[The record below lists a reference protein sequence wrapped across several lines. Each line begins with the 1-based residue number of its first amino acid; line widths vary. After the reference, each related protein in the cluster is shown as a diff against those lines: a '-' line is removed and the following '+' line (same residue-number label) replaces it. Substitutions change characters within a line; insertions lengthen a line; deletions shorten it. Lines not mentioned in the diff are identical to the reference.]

1 MLDWLL
7 ISTWAS
13 GPVALPCAYTMR
25 FYRGTPRLALTL
37 LLTGGACAS
46 TAPARTPDKQP
57 PTVAAAAVTVPA
69 RPGPTPVAPSGPPIT
84 SDEDAEHQR
93 RELDALAEDDPS
105 RPGRRQ
111 ALLDYYV
118 AAGQAAL
125 EHQQSDDAYQS
136 FELALTL
143 FEGAEL
149 QDEKRPAVV
158 PNLLA
163 LAQSIDKTFG
173 RRGAHPQVVTAMM
186 VQLALRPDDQEL
198 RRRYGQLRDWL
209 NNQSDG
215 VRNLMRGRTGSLQD
229 LLAAPPPTLVSD
241 LEATYRV
248 WPAAVVRDELMIIYR
263 AEAANVFS
271 GNKKSPKDFLQ
282 SLSAS
287 LRRKGVTN
295 GPAYKV
301 ARAYLRA
308 SRPQDAVVAIKSLGR
323 LTAED
328 AKLLEVL
335 EATVGRPPSAADG
348 GDRMLPAIKLAMS
361 LAQNPEDAEASLQI
375 CRDVAARAPNLVAAH
390 MCTGELAIAL
400 ERKGLALRAFERAR
414 VLAPG
419 ERAVWEMVGRLYVD
433 RLSDLVVDERT
444 GDLDGA
450 LAQVEAFYQDMRRQ
464 FPDSPPNTG
473 VAVALAEVGRG
484 YYNAGRIVE
493 SVKYLERSISVEPNA
508 VALEQLGILQL
519 RRGESAQAAVTLDRA
534 RAVFMANQQAEM
546 PVRVLFYAR
555 MGRLIAE
562 AFEAQPDGQ
571 RAAAEAREKALRQ
584 FEQLI
589 EGSRLPPA
597 RMAEAEV
604 ERGKLLYQ
612 SGDREQ
618 ALEAFRRAGELTPG
632 DEGGRG
638 SGQIYVDILAYL
650 VPRGEVDEVVATYH
664 RALGRVRL
672 PESMKVYCS
681 LWVTDLLV
689 RGGQPVDPMAAGVL
703 AAMQGTKWHM
713 DLARWS
719 NGKLTDAELL
729 QLADTAGRQAEANF
743 YIGMAR
749 LRAGDKRQAEA
760 QWRKVVDSHMLG
772 YFEYEM
778 ASQYLRLGKA
788 PVTPV
793 APLKAQP
800 RPKLPPSSPA
810 PPAGSI

>member
-1 MLDWLL
+1 
-7 ISTWAS
+7 
-13 GPVALPCAYTMR
+13 MR
-25 FYRGTPRLALTL
+25 FLRGTPRLALTL

-46 TAPARTPDKQP
+46 HSARVPDKMTPGPASAPAP
-57 PTVAAAAVTVPA
+57 AVSAPVRPA
-69 RPGPTPVAPSGPPIT
+69 PTPVAPSGPPIT

-93 RELDALAEDDPS
+93 RELDSLADDDPS

-111 ALLDYYV
+111 ALLDYFV

-125 EHQQSDDAYQS
+125 DHGQTDDAYAS
-136 FELALTL
+136 FEQALTL
-143 FEGAEL
+143 FEAPEL
-149 QDEKRPAVV
+149 QDQKHPAVV
-158 PNLLA
+158 PGLQA
-163 LAQSIDKTFG
+163 LARSIDRVFG

-186 VQLALRPDDQEL
+186 VQLALHPDDPEL

-215 VRNLMRGRTGSLQD
+215 VRNLLRGRSGSLND

-241 LEATYRV
+241 LEATFRV
-248 WPAAVVRDELMIIYR
+248 WPASVVLDELMGIYR
-263 AEAANVFS
+263 QEAATFYS
-271 GNKKSPKDFLQ
+271 GAKKTPKDFLQ

-287 LRRKGVTN
+287 LRRKGLTN
-295 GPAYKV
+295 GTAYKV

-308 SRPQDAVVAIKSLGR
+308 SRPQDAVAAIKALGR

-335 EATVGRPPSAADG
+335 EETVGRPPGPGDG
-348 GDRMLPAIKLAMS
+348 GDRLLPAIKLAMS

-375 CRDVAARAPNLVAAH
+375 CRDVAVRAPGLLAAH

-400 ERKGLALRAFERAR
+400 ERKGLALRAFEKAR
-414 VLAPG
+414 TLAPG
-419 ERAVWEMVGRLYVD
+419 ERAVWDMVGRLYVD
-433 RLSDLVVDERT
+433 RLSDLVIDERT

-450 LAQVEAFYQDMRRQ
+450 LRQVEAFYQAMRQQ
-464 FPDSPPNTG
+464 FPDNPPHSG

-484 YYNAGRIVE
+484 YYNAGRIDE
-493 SVKYLERSISVEPNA
+493 SVRYLEKSIALEPNA

-546 PVRVLFYAR
+546 PVRLLFYAR
-555 MGRLIAE
+555 MGRLISE
-562 AFEAQPDGQ
+562 ALDAQPESQ
-571 RAAAEAREKALRQ
+571 RQAADAREKSLRA

-589 EGSRLPPA
+589 EGGRLSPA
-597 RMAEAEV
+597 RQAEAEV

-612 SGDREQ
+612 SGERDQ
-618 ALEAFRRAGELTPG
+618 ALEAFRRAGEVTPT
-632 DEGGRG
+632 DEQGRG
-638 SGQIYVDILAYL
+638 QGQVFVDILAYL
-650 VPRGEVDEVVATYH
+650 VPRGELDESVSTYH

-681 LWVTDLLV
+681 LWVMDLLA
-689 RGGQPVDPMAAGVL
+689 RGGQPMDPMAEGLL
-703 AAMQGTKWHM
+703 AAMQGTKWHA

-719 NGKLTDAELL
+719 SGKLTDPELL
-729 QLADTAGRQAEANF
+729 QLADTSGRQAEANF

-749 LRAGDKRQAEA
+749 LRAGDKAQAEA
-760 QWRKVVDSHMLG
+760 QWRKVVASRMLG

-778 ASQYLRLGKA
+778 ATQYLRLGKA

-793 APLKAQP
+793 APAKAAGGRQKAP
-800 RPKLPPSSPA
+800 QQAPA